1 LPDGSAVPGLGRI
14 VTASMVFGL
23 LSAIVLAVLL
33 FGGAPENVIWGVVL
47 VGFALGWAALAAG
60 STMWTA
66 SPQRW
71 AWLPAATLALAGI
84 ALLAWPRAVEKEWV
98 AWGWPLATIAL
109 AVTTLVRAR
118 RHLRGR
124 AAWPVQAV
132 FAMMTLAAIA
142 GLVECTLE
150 AHDRRVLPMPGR
162 RVDVGGRQLYMTTAG
177 DGGPTVVLFCGF
189 GDRSSEWGWIAP
201 AVAKDSRVCAFDLAG
216 RGWSDSAPAMQDG
229 EAIATDAHTL
239 LERANIPG
247 PYVLAG
253 HSLGGLYA
261 MIFAAR
267 HPADVAGM
275 VLLDSTHPQQYT
287 RLAPYPRLYE
297 IYRRGSALFPSLA
310 RLGVGRI
317 VYRSQFDALPA
328 AVRAEQVAFWSTAR
342 FARSQRDEWAG
353 ALHTMDEARAL
364 RSLGNRPL
372 AVVTA
377 VRGAPVG
384 WMPLQDELA
393 RLSTNS
399 VHRVMTQAEHS
410 ELVYLREPAAASA
423 QAIREVVQAVRTR
436 RPLTQH

>member
-1 LPDGSAVPGLGRI
+1 MPDGSAVPGLRRI

-23 LSAIVLAVLL
+23 VSAIVLVLL
-33 FGGAPENVIWGVVL
+33 PFAGARENVIWGVAL
-47 VGFALGWAALAAG
+47 LGFAFGWAALAAA

-71 AWLPAATLALAGI
+71 AWLPAATQAVAGI
-84 ALLAWPRAVEKEWV
+84 VLLAWPRAVEQEWV
-98 AWGWPLATIAL
+98 AWGWPLATLAL
-109 AVTTLVRAR
+109 VVTTFVSAR

-150 AHDRRVLPMPGR
+150 ALDRRGLPMPGR
-162 RVDVGGRQLYMTTAG
+162 RVEVGGRQLYMTTTG

-189 GDRSSEWGWIAP
+189 GDLSSEWGWIAP
-201 AVAKDSRVCAFDLAG
+201 AVAKDCRVCAFDLAG

-229 EAIATDAHTL
+229 EAIATDVHTL

-247 PYVLAG
+247 PYILAG
-253 HSLGGLYA
+253 HSLGGLYT

-287 RLAPYPRLYE
+287 RLRPYPRLYE

-317 VYRSQFDALPA
+317 VYRSQFDVLPA
-328 AVRAEQVAFWSTAR
+328 AVRAEQIAFWSTAR

-353 ALHTMDEARAL
+353 VLRTMDKAGAL
-364 RSLGNRPL
+364 RSLGDRPL

-377 VRGAPVG
+377 ARGAPVG

-399 VHRVMTQAEHS
+399 VHRVLPQAEHI
-410 ELVYLREPAAASA
+410 ELVYLREPAASSA
-423 QAIREVVQAVRTR
+423 QAIRDVVQAVRTG
-436 RPLTQH
+436 RPLAQH